1 MLTSRESPESVAPQR
16 TENTEGAGER
26 GVVQAKLEASLAGG
40 RWGGSIPPRP
50 RASSRPCTDEVCR
63 ARGVRAPTPTALL
76 GQAQRLHQGGA
87 EPRPPSVRLWS
98 GRAGAPPTERQGGA
112 GQAVG
117 YGFRHCASPASSP
130 TGPVP
135 RLFSWQRQRSEVKGT
150 PKAKRPGQETRS
162 WVSQGRLSPLHSR
175 GTAAQPCPSQG
186 LLRPRGS
193 AMAGLPGSK
202 VSWDRA
208 WPGRSHL
215 LGAVGG
221 AE

>member
-186 LLRPRGS
+186 LLRLRGS